1 MVQGA
6 SRGVR
11 SGLNVTAEIS
21 EAIGFQAV
29 LLGTDAHKVGT
40 KKVTKFQDF
49 NPNRF
54 LVTVSQRLVC
64 RH

>member
-11 SGLNVTAEIS
+11 SSLNLTAVIS

-29 LLGTDAHKVGT
+29 LFGTDAQKVGT

-54 LVTVSQRLVC
+54 LVMVSQKLVR